1 MLLVNPQLLFLTDSL
16 PQTYR
21 LSPVKT
27 PGLAGTEGFAGELG
41 SRGGEFLLYVFVYK
55 NDL

>member
-21 LSPVKT
+21 LTPVKT